1 MDQKQAHADRT
12 FTTYTPTQSATYDA
26 HRPPYPSPLLEY
38 ILLQHQVGQAQRAPS
53 TVTAGTD
60 VTADRYPAILANDTV
75 LLDVGC
81 GPGTSTRSFAPFF
94 TYVHG
99 CDPAEAMI
107 TTARARPDTPG
118 NVTYHVCSASD
129 IVSIPHADLRPGSVD
144 MITAAM
150 SAHWFD
156 LPSFY
161 RGAVKLLKPG
171 GTLAMWTR
179 SSLYAHPRST
189 PRHAE
194 VQRILFGLERGAL
207 AAFETQGN
215 RVSREMYDGLVLPW
229 ECEPRNP
236 GFVNDG
242 GHFVRREWNR
252 EGSLKVSPG
261 VREDELHE
269 KAEKVREL
277 DARIIES
284 LYERESLEELARS
297 LGTASMVTRWRE
309 ANCDRVEAGEIEDCV
324 DRMVGELRG
333 VLDGQEWLELGTG
346 AVVLILR
353 KR

>member
-1 MDQKQAHADRT
+1 M
-12 FTTYTPTQSATYDA
+12 
-26 HRPPYPSPLLEY
+26 
-38 ILLQHQVGQAQRAPS
+38 
-53 TVTAGTD
+53 
-60 VTADRYPAILANDTV
+60 
-75 LLDVGC
+75 
-81 GPGTSTRSFAPFF
+81 
-94 TYVHG
+94 
-99 CDPAEAMI
+99 
-107 TTARARPDTPG
+107 
-118 NVTYHVCSASD
+118 
-129 IVSIPHADLRPGSVD
+129 
-144 MITAAM
+144 
-150 SAHWFD
+150 
-156 LPSFY
+156 
-161 RGAVKLLKPG
+161 
-171 GTLAMWTR
+171 
-179 SSLYAHPRST
+179 
-189 PRHAE
+189 
-194 VQRILFGLERGAL
+194 